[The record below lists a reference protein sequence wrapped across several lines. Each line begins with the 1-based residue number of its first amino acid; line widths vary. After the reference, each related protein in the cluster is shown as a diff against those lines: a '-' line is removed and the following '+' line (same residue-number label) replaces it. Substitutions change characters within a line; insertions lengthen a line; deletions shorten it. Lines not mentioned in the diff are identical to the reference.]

1 MQRVGRT
8 PISYRHRCVFIE
20 GFAKRYVRGRRD
32 GFVGASG
39 ASPQQ
44 QSQPRHDWRFTVAS
58 KYFHSAPHVNVPKYL
73 YTALCM
79 MFILNVSQDSLTYI
93 IGLTTVNR
101 PDAARRFAQSTL
113 SRRRRNRHSQT
124 YQIRATWLP
133 LTKDTIAG

>member
-1 MQRVGRT
+1 MEEVGET
-8 PISYRHRCVFIE
+8 DLLVPQARHRSNKANQNMI
-20 GFAKRYVRGRRD
+20 
-32 GFVGASG
+32 GASE
-39 ASPQQ
+39 
-44 QSQPRHDWRFTVAS
+44 VAS

-79 MFILNVSQDSLTYI
+79 MFNLNVSQDSLTYI